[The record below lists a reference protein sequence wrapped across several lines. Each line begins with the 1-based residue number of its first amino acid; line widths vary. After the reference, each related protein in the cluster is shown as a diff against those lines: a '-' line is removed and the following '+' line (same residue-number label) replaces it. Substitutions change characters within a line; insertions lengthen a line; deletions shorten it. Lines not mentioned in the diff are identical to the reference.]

1 MITPTI
7 KDWCM
12 NRGVGKNRLRLLDST
27 ESLRFEASVRLFVHK
42 TLAKGASRSYKRA
55 YMQCYTSI
63 IQANQI
69 TLFPKSV
76 QLHVNDYLFQSKELS
91 GRLISRVLGR
101 EVGKSGDTDLDEAC
115 NGNKHNLLV
124 TMETEWILTVM
135 VTPGR
140 RESLEITP
148 GIELG
153 CEPSSSQH

>member
-1 MITPTI
+1 
-7 KDWCM
+7 M

>member
-1 MITPTI
+1 
-7 KDWCM
+7 M
-12 NRGVGKNRLRLLDST
+12 NRGMGKNRLRLLDST

-55 YMQCYTSI
+55 YMQCYTSTSKP
-63 IQANQI
+63 NH
-69 TLFPKSV
+69 TVSKSV